1 MFEFF
6 DTIVPENEEYISNA
20 RAEKIRSSVL
30 SRIEEDK
37 PMKKHFTIKPL
48 LVAAAIMTTG
58 AISVISAGAATNTNV
73 SDLTAPQTAAQ
84 SEPVQ
89 PAEPAAEPVQD
100 STPVADPEP
109 AQEITPAPPKEEER
123 PTKGI
128 NVDKLVEEGAGEIY
142 EANGHR
148 YMMLEEKES
157 DMELIGVD
165 ADGTRHY
172 KSRFGGTASSWSAD
186 GDYDSGYFGIIIRL
200 D

>member
-6 DTIVPENEEYISNA
+6 DTIVPENEEQLSDM
-20 RAEKIRSSVL
+20 RTEKIRSSVL
-30 SRIEEDK
+30 SRIKEDK

-73 SDLTAPQTAAQ
+73 SDLTTPGTAAEQ
-84 SEPVQ
+84 
-89 PAEPAAEPVQD
+89 PAAEPVQ
-100 STPVADPEP
+100 PAADPEP
-109 AQEITPAPPKEEER
+109 VQETPEPAQNVTLAPA
-123 PTKGI
+123 KGGEGI
-128 NVDKLVEEGAGEIY
+128 SVNELIEKGAGEIY
-142 EANGHR
+142 EANGHQFMR
-148 YMMLEEKES
+148 IEEKGS

-172 KSRFGGTASSWSAD
+172 KSRFGGTASVWSAE
-186 GDYDSGYFGIIIRL
+186 GYDDAEWGSSLFVRL

>member
-6 DTIVPENEEYISNA
+6 DTIVPENEEHISDK
-20 RAEKIRSSVL
+20 RTEKIRSSVL

-58 AISVISAGAATNTNV
+58 AISVISAGAATNTSN
-73 SDLTAPQTAAQ
+73 LTAPQTVA
-84 SEPVQ
+84 EQ
-89 PAEPAAEPVQD
+89 PAEPAADPEPVQD
-100 STPVADPEP
+100 STPAADPEP
-109 AQEITPAPPKEEER
+109 TQDTTPAPPKDEER
-123 PTKGI
+123 PTEGI

-142 EANGHR
+142 EADGHR

-186 GDYDSGYFGIIIRL
+186 GDYDSGYFGLIIRL